1 MTMMFRGAS
10 KQRIQQLLS
19 QRQSSELQTKLR
31 TISTTSKA
39 HSIIFPRKF
48 HSNCVV
54 LQLQQKQRTF
64 SSIATTKEIPKSKS
78 NNSNNNKKELSDYF
92 LDNLGKVFFA
102 SIAGVVLMLVRS
114 SRGGT
119 NRANVKTEIENEISV
134 LDPLEIDDLRS
145 LNGEKKMSVEK
156 FREIM
161 KLFYDKHYSP
171 QCAHN
176 ANDESMM
183 MTYQDFVYLITK
195 LIKEKN
201 EKEEGGDT
209 NGRLNNI
216 EASHLLDRVAMSVSK
231 SDKEMKLP
239 VPLLFTILSLTLP
252 NDTSNDRKTIDER
265 IQVLFDLM
273 QLSSS
278 QDNNNNKE
286 KQKDTSSSNNTFITE
301 QSVIEL
307 IHYLQQT
314 NQLAPEPQILQ
325 TTEAKY
331 PTQQYHVGSPLE
343 LFAFAKNEIAL
354 VQDND
359 DGDDAKYTVED
370 VKDLLRTTFIC
381 AWGECYGK
389 RKIVPKAK

>member
-1 MTMMFRGAS
+1 MMMTMMFRGAS

-19 QRQSSELQTKLR
+19 QRQNSELQTKLR

-54 LQLQQKQRTF
+54 LQLQQKRRTF
-64 SSIATTKEIPKSKS
+64 SSITTKEIPKS
-78 NNSNNNKKELSDYF
+78 NNNNNNKKELSDYF

-119 NRANVKTEIENEISV
+119 NRANIKTEIENEISV

-156 FREIM
+156 FRQIM
-161 KLFYDKHYSP
+161 KLFYDKHYFP
-171 QCAHN
+171 QYAHN
-176 ANDESMM
+176 DDESMM

-201 EKEEGGDT
+201 EKEERGDT
-209 NGRLNNI
+209 NDRLNNI

-278 QDNNNNKE
+278 QDNNNKE
-286 KQKDTSSSNNTFITE
+286 KQKDNSSSNNSFITE

-359 DGDDAKYTVED
+359 DDDAKYTVED